1 MMGFAWKVLVPTVLA
16 LILWQMVA
24 LKLPV
29 ATWLQ
34 YGLILLGNLVILYW
48 ILRTVN
54 QHLLSEQ
61 IITKRE
67 FEPRS
72 LIGTMQPV
80 SSSSG
85 D

>member
-1 MMGFAWKVLVPTVLA
+1 MMAFAWKVLVPAVLA

-34 YGLILLGNLVILYW
+34 YVLILLGNLVILYW

-54 QHLLSEQ
+54 QHFTE
-61 IITKRE
+61 RADHDE
-67 FEPRS
+67 A
-72 LIGTMQPV
+72 
-80 SSSSG
+80 
-85 D
+85 